1 MKLGFIGLGDMGQ
14 AMARHLLRA
23 GHDLAVWARR
33 EASAESLIA
42 DGAGWCGSPAAL
54 ADRSEVVI
62 TMVTGSADVHDLVHR
77 GDGLLAGFDP
87 GNLHIDMSTIAPATA
102 RALAADYAARGI
114 GWLDAPVSGGPT
126 GALEASLAIMV
137 GGDEATLTRAWPLFD
152 ILGARTVH
160 VGAAGAGQVAKA
172 CNQMIMVA
180 AIEAAAE
187 ALHLAAANG
196 VDVAAVR
203 RALMGG
209 SAASRVLE
217 VMGARMETRHFD
229 KGVDARLHHKDF
241 ALCLAEAHALGAPLP
256 VAAAVAQQLNALM
269 ACGGARK
276 DTAALLTV
284 LESMAP
290 AAGRGCA

>member
-1 MKLGFIGLGDMGQ
+1 
-14 AMARHLLRA
+14 
-23 GHDLAVWARR
+23 
-33 EASAESLIA
+33 
-42 DGAGWCGSPAAL
+42 
-54 ADRSEVVI
+54 
-62 TMVTGSADVHDLVHR
+62 
-77 GDGLLAGFDP
+77 
-87 GNLHIDMSTIAPATA
+87 
-102 RALAADYAARGI
+102 
-114 GWLDAPVSGGPT
+114 
-126 GALEASLAIMV
+126 
-137 GGDEATLTRAWPLFD
+137 
-152 ILGARTVH
+152 
-160 VGAAGAGQVAKA
+160 
-172 CNQMIMVA
+172 
-180 AIEAAAE
+180 
-187 ALHLAAANG
+187 
-196 VDVAAVR
+196 
-203 RALMGG
+203 MGG